1 MLEGRS
7 SAFAVILTDV
17 NMPDMDG
24 FALVE
29 RIRQSSELAGKTKV
43 IMLTSAGQRGEAARC
58 QELGV
63 TAHLT
68 KPVSQS
74 ELFEAISRVLGTSG
88 SQPDSAELVTGQT
101 VPKGTKKLRVLLAE
115 DNAVNQKIASRVLE
129 KQGHHVTVAADG
141 REALALLD
149 RAHFD
154 AVLMDVQMPE
164 MDGFEAT
171 AAIRARYE
179 APADTCRL
187 SL

>member
-1 MLEGRS
+1 M
-7 SAFAVILTDV
+7 ILTDV

-29 RIRQSSELAGKTKV
+29 KIRQSPELAGKTKV

-63 TAHLT
+63 GAHLT

-101 VPKGTKKLRVLLAE
+101 VPKGTKKYVFCWRRTTRSTRRSPLAC
-115 DNAVNQKIASRVLE
+115 SRN
-129 KQGHHVTVAADG
+129 
-141 REALALLD
+141 R
-149 RAHFD
+149 
-154 AVLMDVQMPE
+154 
-164 MDGFEAT
+164 
-171 AAIRARYE
+171 
-179 APADTCRL
+179 DTT
-187 SL
+187 